1 MNLFGIN
8 MENIS
13 RGETIRKIRRFL
25 DEPGFHQV
33 ATVNP
38 EFLLEAERDPAFRAI
53 LRSCDLRT
61 VDGSGIV
68 LAGIFRGERL
78 LRYPGADLMEDVLAL
93 AEREG
98 RKVFFAVNHV
108 GLSSFA
114 EISETVRRRFPQL
127 VFDGRD
133 IDFRTS
139 GEWAGGAET
148 AQIVLCNAGAPTQEI
163 FLAGLRAHPGN
174 ARLGIGVGGAFDFL
188 TGKRRRAPQR
198 MRSWGIEWLWRLTRE
213 PWRAKRIWKST
224 AVFLWKTV
232 TEKNPPTDDVDG
244 KQTRFTS

>member
-1 MNLFGIN
+1 MRILGID

-13 RGETIRKIRRFL
+13 RETVLARIRQFL
-25 DEPGFHQV
+25 DEPAYHQV

-38 EFLLEAERDPAFRAI
+38 EFILEAEQNPAFRQA
-53 LRSCDLRT
+53 LESCDLRT

-68 LAGIFRGERL
+68 LAGLFRGERL
-78 LRYPGADLMEDVLAL
+78 HRYPGSDLMEDVLAL

-98 RKVFFAVNHV
+98 RKVFFAVNHA

-127 VFDGRD
+127 TFDGQD

-139 GEWAGGAET
+139 GEWTGTGTAE
-148 AQIVLCNAGAPTQEI
+148 IVLCNAGAPTQEL
-163 FLAGLRAHPGN
+163 FLAGLRAHPGSI
-174 ARLGIGVGGAFDFL
+174 RLGIGIGGAFDFL

-198 MRSWGIEWLWRLTRE
+198 MQSLGIEWLWRLARE

-224 AVFLWKTV
+224 AVFLWKTFA
-232 TEKNPPTDDVDG
+232 E
-244 KQTRFTS
+244 

>member
-1 MNLFGIN
+1 MRILGID
-8 MENIS
+8 MKNIS
-13 RGETIRKIRRFL
+13 RGETLAAVRRFL

-38 EFLLEAERDPAFRAI
+38 EFLLEAERDPAFRQA
-53 LRSCDLRT
+53 LESCDLRT

-68 LAGIFRGERL
+68 LAGLFRGERL
-78 LRYPGADLMEDVLAL
+78 CRYPGADLMEDVLAL

-114 EISETVRRRFPQL
+114 EISETVRRRFPRL
-127 VFDGRD
+127 VFDGQD
-133 IDFRTS
+133 IDFRKS
-139 GEWAGGAET
+139 GQWAGAGTTE
-148 AQIVLCNAGAPTQEI
+148 IVLCNAGAPIQEL

-188 TGKRRRAPQR
+188 TGKRRRAPER
-198 MRSWGIEWLWRLTRE
+198 MQSWGIEWLWRFAWE

-224 AVFLWKTV
+224 AVFLWKTI
-232 TEKNPPTDDVDG
+232 TE
-244 KQTRFTS
+244 